1 MPLKL
6 FLIPLLLL
14 TVPYTSTYQYSINI
28 TLVNLGEELSPEI
41 PGTPYYYLLNQNI
54 FPNTTY
60 QTVFLKDVLLDGKPA
75 QFERFEDE
83 DGNPYI
89 KVHSNRSLG
98 EYQSAE
104 LIMNFVFQTEKKSFD
119 LSEIGNISQIP
130 RELSEE
136 YSLKGVFDLSN
147 FPNPDEILSTAIS
160 LKGDNENV
168 LQIISNILMWFEE
181 NMRYNSELVAPQDL
195 WTTYS
200 TRSGDCDDQA
210 NLFVLFCRAIGIPAY
225 TVLGPIYMPGT
236 DNIEK
241 DNNMIFNLTN
251 VAWHG
256 WVMVYMPTKD
266 GGAWYPVD
274 LTFFKDAYFED
285 GHIKSRNIIDHITGS
300 AFSQWDTFEYLSVSS
315 MDYVAETVEARAEI
329 LSSNVTWYEHH
340 LMLPIHGAVT
350 IPQQTMFDPSYIIIT
365 LVFITLIIIIL
376 THRKLRST
384 PPYEGLSS
392 F

>member
-1 MPLKL
+1 MKL

-14 TVPYTSTYQYSINI
+14 TVPYMSTYQYSINI
-28 TLVNLGEELSPEI
+28 TLVNLGEELSPEV

-60 QTVFLKDVLLDGKPA
+60 QTVFLRDVLLDGKPA
-75 QFERFEDE
+75 QFEMFEDE
-83 DGNPYI
+83 DGNPCI
-89 KVHSNRSLG
+89 KVYSNRSLG

-130 RELSEE
+130 RVLSEE
-136 YSLKGVFDLSN
+136 YSLRGAFDLSKL
-147 FPNPDEILSTAIS
+147 PNPDKVLSTAIS

-200 TRSGDCDDQA
+200 TMSGDCDDQA

-241 DNNMIFNLTN
+241 DKNMIFNLTN

-300 AFSQWDTFEYLSVSS
+300 AFSKWDTFEYLSVSS

-329 LSSNVTWYEHH
+329 LGSNVTWYESH
-340 LMLPIHGAVT
+340 LMLPIDGAVL
-350 IPQQTMFDPSYIIIT
+350 IPQQTIFDPSYIMIT
-365 LVFITLIIIIL
+365 MVFITLLIIIL
-376 THRKLRST
+376 IQRKPRSA
-384 PPYEGLSS
+384 PPYEGPSS
-392 F
+392 S